1 MKVVISQEEY
11 MSQLLFSCPR
21 RRPWSPRHGGSR
33 FAETL
38 CPLHLDKRTF
48 PCCGSEGRGSCSEGA
63 TKRSKWDRYRRSSR
77 LTIDPPNAISEW
89 SNQNGDCRL
98 KSRDPG
104 SRWRASSWAFDNGG
118 F

>member
-1 MKVVISQEEY
+1 MRHMTSGLFLAVGVRAEEAAARWFTCDPTIGF
-11 MSQLLFSCPR
+11 LL
-21 RRPWSPRHGGSR
+21 
-33 FAETL
+33 L
-38 CPLHLDKRTF
+38 K
-48 PCCGSEGRGSCSEGA
+48 GA